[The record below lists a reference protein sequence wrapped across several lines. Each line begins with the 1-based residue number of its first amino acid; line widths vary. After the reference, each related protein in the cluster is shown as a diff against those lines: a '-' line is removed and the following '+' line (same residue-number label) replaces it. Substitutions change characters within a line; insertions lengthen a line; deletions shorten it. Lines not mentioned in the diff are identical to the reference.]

1 MIDPFFVEKGVLDQ
15 NWPEFQPRET
25 QLKLARLVEQAL
37 ETGNSHI
44 LEAPTGTGKTLAYLL
59 PALKSD
65 QRVIISV
72 GNLTLQDHLW
82 WGEYQKLRAVV
93 TPLRSLQVLKG
104 SENYLCLH
112 QLHGA
117 LSRGQPLLLDNMDMI
132 QQWQTQTQSGELQ
145 TLPLDPQVRKQLM
158 PFMSV
163 GADQCLGSRCDQF
176 EACHFQRAR
185 KRASKAEVLLI
196 NHTLLLS
203 DSTFFEKGMGALLP
217 EAQAVVVDEAHQLPE
232 LLLRSNM
239 EMMDDYG
246 VRQWL
251 KQFSMQIGE
260 HRLLFPD
267 LSRYLQQLSQ
277 IWQQIQDQ
285 IGQQAQLNSTV
296 SVRGQS
302 LLPLVRVMERVGE
315 HLESLLVTAPNL
327 DALTT
332 AFTGWLQMLQR
343 AQAQDAVLFCQM
355 SNNGLRIFSS
365 RLQNPFTNIPHQKF
379 AWVFI
384 SATLKVEGS
393 FDYFK
398 GALGLPEYMASHT
411 CESALDYA
419 NQALLWL
426 PKGLP
431 LPADED
437 FYPSWVNKV
446 LALESSLRGGI
457 LMLFSS
463 YQALQSCAELLEGK
477 TGRTVLIYSNR
488 SHRQKL
494 LQQFRQDEQ
503 SILLATGSLWEGIDI
518 KGSALSC
525 VAMDKLPF
533 IPPNDVLS
541 LVWQQRALE
550 NQQNL
555 FQDYMV
561 PHAITRLRQ
570 GIGRLLR
577 SNDDRGLVMLGDRRI
592 LEKNYGERFLASI
605 PPMPLLREYHQ
616 VAEYLSRWQLLNDVV
631 VDE

>member
-112 QLHGA
+112 QLHTA

-132 QQWQTQTQSGELQ
+132 QQWQTQTQNGELQ
-145 TLPLDPQVRKQLM
+145 TLPLEPQVRKQLM

-163 GADQCLGSRCDQF
+163 GADQCLGSSCDQF

-185 KRASKAEVLLI
+185 KRASEAEVLLI
-196 NHTLLLS
+196 NHTLLLA

-217 EAQAVVVDEAHQLPE
+217 QAQAVVVDEAHQLPE

-251 KQFSMQIGE
+251 KQFSLQIGE

-285 IGQQAQLNSTV
+285 IGEQAQLNSTV

-302 LLPLVRVMERVGE
+302 LLPLVRVMERVGQ
-315 HLESLLVTAPNL
+315 HL
-327 DALTT
+327 
-332 AFTGWLQMLQR
+332 
-343 AQAQDAVLFCQM
+343 
-355 SNNGLRIFSS
+355 
-365 RLQNPFTNIPHQKF
+365 
-379 AWVFI
+379 
-384 SATLKVEGS
+384 
-393 FDYFK
+393 
-398 GALGLPEYMASHT
+398 
-411 CESALDYA
+411 
-419 NQALLWL
+419 
-426 PKGLP
+426 
-431 LPADED
+431 
-437 FYPSWVNKV
+437 
-446 LALESSLRGGI
+446 
-457 LMLFSS
+457 
-463 YQALQSCAELLEGK
+463 
-477 TGRTVLIYSNR
+477 
-488 SHRQKL
+488 
-494 LQQFRQDEQ
+494 
-503 SILLATGSLWEGIDI
+503 
-518 KGSALSC
+518 
-525 VAMDKLPF
+525 
-533 IPPNDVLS
+533 
-541 LVWQQRALE
+541 
-550 NQQNL
+550 
-555 FQDYMV
+555 
-561 PHAITRLRQ
+561 
-570 GIGRLLR
+570 
-577 SNDDRGLVMLGDRRI
+577 
-592 LEKNYGERFLASI
+592 
-605 PPMPLLREYHQ
+605 
-616 VAEYLSRWQLLNDVV
+616 
-631 VDE
+631 